1 MLKLMFL
8 CTGNSCRSQM
18 AEGFVR
24 ELGKGIIEAYSAGLS
39 PAGLNGHAVK
49 VMSEIGI
56 DISQQKSKA
65 IDGEL
70 LKTMDVIITLC
81 DNAAE
86 SCPWTTPEIKRLH
99 WPLIDPAAFYGSETD
114 KLQVFRT
121 VRDQIKELV
130 ENLIKEVQHG

>member
-39 PAGLNGHAVK
+39 PAGLNGRAVK

-56 DISQQKSKA
+56 DISQQKSKP

-70 LKTMDVIITLC
+70 LRTMDIIITLC

-86 SCPWTTPEIKRLH
+86 SCPWTPPEIKRIH
-99 WPLIDPAAFYGSETD
+99 WSLEDPAKATGTEEE
-114 KLQVFRT
+114 VMNEFRRI
-121 VRDQIKELV
+121 RDDIESKV
-130 ENLIKEVQHG
+130 KDFIKEVQHV